1 MTVAEYQYL
10 FTPVKVGQITLKNRI
25 VCAGHT
31 NGFVD
36 PVTFLP
42 NERAKRYYEER
53 ARGGASLIV
62 LPLSSVDEKADYYP
76 LAAFALWTDDVI
88 PGLKEIIDIIHK
100 YDCKVFGGPG
110 HSGVHS
116 MCNVTLD
123 EVSRDAS
130 QLPTVEQPHQISKEL
145 SKEEILEI
153 QDKFVSASLRLVKA
167 GVDGIELLFGHGKLI
182 WNFASTI
189 TNKRTDE
196 YGGSLENRCRFTL
209 EIIDKIRQAIGKDM
223 TLGVRLQAFAM
234 EPGGISVDDA
244 VELAKMLEATGQLDY
259 IGLVTSTYRSIHIEG
274 NPYYASFEPGWA
286 GEFSRKIKAGIKLPV
301 SISSKIND
309 PGLADRMIADGQ
321 CDYVYLCRAMIAEP
335 HFARKAMEGR
345 EEDIRPCIYCNQGC
359 NGRAANRA
367 MSNGLRCTVNPTAGE
382 ELRWGSWTFEKAARR
397 KKVLVV
403 GAGPAGLQC
412 ALTLAERGHDAV
424 IYDREVEIG
433 GQIRLI
439 KKLPS
444 QTMPQTFV
452 DYLDHQLQKMGVKIN
467 LETEITGKNID
478 EVLTGERPD
487 VAVIATGARPVRDGT
502 AGATCEPIPGWERE
516 NIYTY
521 EDVIL
526 DNARLGEK
534 ILILDDFSDRV
545 APGVAELMAGQG
557 KKVEIITGRSSI
569 TDPNLGAWFD
579 APYMLAKLDELGVK
593 ITPFTWVKQITEK
606 GAICFHVASGREFE
620 VDVDNIVMVTTKY
633 SNTEPYE
640 LIKQRE
646 IECHLIGDARAPRW
660 ILNATHD
667 AYKLATEI

>member
-1 MTVAEYQYL
+1 MAEYKHL
-10 FTPVKVGQITLKNRI
+10 FTPIKLGPITLKNRI

-42 NERAKRYYEER
+42 NERTKCYFEER

-88 PGLKEIIDIIHK
+88 PGLKEITDVIHK
-100 YDCKVFGGPG
+100 YDCKVIGGPG

-130 QLPTVEQPHQISKEL
+130 QLPTVEYPHQISKEL

-153 QDKFVSASLRLVKA
+153 QDKFVAASLRLVKA

-209 EIIDKIRQAIGKDM
+209 EIIVKIRQAIGKDM
-223 TLGVRLQAFAM
+223 PFGVRLQAFAM
-234 EPGGISVDDA
+234 EPGGITVDDA
-244 VELAKMLEATGQLDY
+244 VELAKMLEANGNLDY
-259 IGLVTSTYRSIHIEG
+259 IGLVTSTYRSVHIEC

-286 GEFSRKIKAGIKLPV
+286 GEYSRKIKAAVKLPV
-301 SISSKIND
+301 SIASNIND
-309 PGLADRMIADGQ
+309 PGLADRMIADGR
-321 CDYVYLCRAMIAEP
+321 CDYVYLCRAMIADP
-335 HFARKAMEGR
+335 HFAKKAMESR
-345 EEDIRPCIYCNQGC
+345 EDNICPCIYCNQGC
-359 NGRAANRA
+359 HGRAGNRA
-367 MSNGLRCTVNPTAGE
+367 MSNGLKCTVNPTAGE
-382 ELRWGSWTFEKAARR
+382 ELRWGSWTFERTPRR

-412 ALTLAERGHDAV
+412 AMTAAERGHDV
-424 IYDREVEIG
+424 VVYDRENETG
-433 GQIRLI
+433 GQVRLI
-439 KKLPS
+439 KRLPS

-452 DYLDHQLQKMGVKIN
+452 DYLDRQLQKLGVKVN
-467 LETEITGKNID
+467 LGVELTDKNLD
-478 EVLTGERPD
+478 EVLAKEKPD
-487 VAVIATGARPVRDGT
+487 VAVIATGARPAKDGT
-502 AGATCEPIPGWERE
+502 AGASCAPIPGWESE
-516 NIYTY
+516 NVYTY

-526 DNARLGEK
+526 GKASLGEK
-534 ILILDDFSDRV
+534 VIIVDDFSDRV
-545 APGVAELMAGQG
+545 SPGVAELLAEQG
-557 KKVEIITGRSSI
+557 KKVEIITRRSSI
-569 TDPNLGAWFD
+569 TEPYLGAWFD

-593 ITPFTWVKQITEK
+593 ITPFTWVKQITER
-606 GAICFHVASGREFE
+606 GATCFYAPSGKEY
-620 VDVDNIVMVTTKY
+620 DVEADNIIMVTTKY
-633 SNTEPYE
+633 SNIE
-640 LIKQRE
+640 LYDLFKQRGV
-646 IECHLIGDARAPRW
+646 ECHLIGDARAPRW

-667 AYKLATEI
+667 GYKLAREI